1 MKKQSIT
8 SKILLL
14 FIIFTVIIIGTFW
27 ILQNQFFN
35 RYYIYNKIKQME
47 SYGVKIHGQVEES
60 SINRETDDYIES
72 VVERINGRMLIIDSN
87 DKIIY
92 QVGRVHH
99 MNRANKIPGIYL
111 EQARE
116 GKIQHYHV
124 SSQSKHMEYMDLLT
138 VLVPIEEQIY
148 FFQTPLQPIE
158 EAVVISQKFTLY
170 LLFIAFFIALILSW
184 FFSRTITNPLLHLN
198 EVARQMGKLNFDV
211 RCREDRNDEIGDL
224 GRTLNFLTEKLKNTI
239 EALQEEL
246 QKERKMDKMR
256 KQFIAR
262 VSHELQ
268 TPISLI
274 RGYTE
279 ALKDDVAMDE
289 NEEKEYFDIIEGET
303 VKMSNLIK
311 DLLDLGQLESGSF
324 KINIESFNIISMIH
338 QSLSKFELMKKEKDL
353 RFRVTEE
360 TDWEYAMGDEY
371 RIEQVIT
378 NLLQNA
384 VNHCNIG
391 GLIDITIQEE
401 GDRIKV
407 SVYNDGEQIEEE
419 EREGIWESFY
429 KTKEDK
435 KGTGLG
441 LAIVKNVLQLH
452 KSEYG
457 VINRETG
464 VTFFFTLNKSFL

>member
-1 MKKQSIT
+1 MRKQSIM

-14 FIIFTVIIIGTFW
+14 FIIFTIVIIGTFW
-27 ILQNQFFN
+27 ILQNQFLN
-35 RYYIYNKIKQME
+35 RYYIYNKIQQIKGY
-47 SYGVKIHGQVEES
+47 SVKIHEQ
-60 SINRETDDYIES
+60 IKDDNMDKETGDYIES
-72 VVERINGRMLIIDSN
+72 IIEKINGRMLIIDSYN
-87 DKIIY
+87 RIIY
-92 QVGRVHH
+92 QAGKVH
-99 MNRANKIPGIYL
+99 MNRASKIPSIYL
-111 EQARE
+111 KQARE

-124 SSQSKHMEYMDLLT
+124 SGQHNYIDLLT
-138 VLVPIEEQIY
+138 VLIPIEDQIY

-158 EAVVISQKFTLY
+158 EAVAISQKFTLY

-184 FFSRTITNPLLHLN
+184 LFSKTITNPLLHLN
-198 EVARQMGKLNFDV
+198 EVARRMGQLNFNVKCDEN
-211 RCREDRNDEIGDL
+211 RKDEIGDL

-246 QKERKMDKMR
+246 QKERKIDKMR

-279 ALKDDVAMDE
+279 ALQDGMAADKD
-289 NEEKEYFDIIEGET
+289 EEKEYFDIIEGET
-303 VKMSNLIK
+303 IKMSSLIK

-324 KINIESFNIISMIH
+324 KINIESFNIVSMIH
-338 QSLSKFELMKKEKDL
+338 QILLKFELFKKEKKL
-353 RFRVTEE
+353 RFQVTRE
-360 TDWEYAMGDEY
+360 TDWEEVIGDEY

-391 GLIDITIQEE
+391 GLIEITIQEE
-401 GDRIKV
+401 KDKIKINI
-407 SVYNDGEQIEEE
+407 YNDGEQIRAQ
-419 EREGIWESFY
+419 EREAIWQSFY
-429 KTKEDK
+429 KIKGGK

-452 KSEYG
+452 ESEYG
-457 VINRETG
+457 IENQQSG
-464 VTFFFTLNKSFL
+464 VTFFFTLDKSFS